1 MPHNLLLQ
9 IFKNAFRHA
18 ASQDAATAALLQQKQ
33 NSRRTFLK
41 DAAVLSSGIALF
53 PSLLNAGDFSGNK
66 NIVIV
71 GAGIAGLNAAYQLKK
86 LGLTSTVCE
95 ASGRTGGRMFTLK
108 NYFGSNLTT
117 DLGGEFVDAN
127 HEDLL
132 HLVKELGLECY
143 DLRTDK
149 LGKEVLYFSG
159 EAYTEEDLT
168 AALQPYAA
176 QLAKDIVSLPEELN
190 YKNAV
195 QIERLDNQS
204 VKEYLIAIGINGW
217 LYNYL
222 DVMLSREYGMEI
234 AEQSAL
240 NFLIMLNKAGGFY
253 GEHEIYKI
261 KGGSQHLTDAVYAKV
276 KDRVKLKHELLVIK
290 QQNNQYHLRLKN
302 NNTTINIK
310 ADYVILALPFSV
322 LRNIK
327 MEVPMPEGKRKCI
340 AEFGYGNSSKFILGM
355 KSKPWRAGN
364 KQGYTFTDEL
374 FGCGWDSSHMQ
385 ADEHA
390 SFTVFGGGKSA
401 DIIFES
407 SQVELVQNFIPGI
420 NKIFTGADKIVADK
434 QIKIC
439 WAKQPFAKAGYTSFK
454 KGQYSII
461 VGWEATPVGNIYF
474 AGEHVSSQFQGF
486 MNGAAETGRK
496 AAEQIAAK
504 ILTDKKEKNN
514 DV

>member
-9 IFKNAFRHA
+9 IFKKAFRNA
-18 ASQDAATAALLQQKQ
+18 ASQDADTAALLQQRQ
-33 NSRRTFLK
+33 NSRRKFLK
-41 DAAVLSSGIALF
+41 EAAVLSCGIALF
-53 PSLLNAGDFSGNK
+53 PSLLNAGNFSGNK
-66 NIVIV
+66 KIVIV

-86 LGLTSTVCE
+86 LGLTSTVYE

-108 NYFGSNLTT
+108 NYFGSSLTT

-127 HEDLL
+127 HEDILQ
-132 HLVKELGLECY
+132 LVKELGLECY

-204 VKEYLIAIGINGW
+204 VKEYLAAIGINGW

-234 AEQSAL
+234 EEQSAL
-240 NFLIMLNKAGGFY
+240 NFLIMLDKAGDFY

-261 KGGSQHLTDAVYAKV
+261 KGGSQHLTDAIYAKV
-276 KDRVKLKHELLVIK
+276 KDWVKLKHELISIK
-290 QQNNQYHLRLKN
+290 EKNNQYELSFSN
-302 NNTTINIK
+302 NNTAINIT
-310 ADYVILALPFSV
+310 ADYVILALPYSV

-327 MEVPMPEGKRKCI
+327 MEVPMPEGKRKCME
-340 AEFGYGNSSKFILGM
+340 EFGYGNSSKFIMGM
-355 KSKPWRAGN
+355 KNKPWRAGN

-374 FGCGWDSSHMQ
+374 FGCGWDSTHMQ
-385 ADEHA
+385 SDAQA

-401 DIIFES
+401 DFIFER
-407 SQVELVQNFIPGI
+407 SQEELVENFIPGI
-420 NKIFTGADKIVADK
+420 NKIFAGADKIATNK
-434 QIKIC
+434 QIKFC

-454 KGQYSII
+454 IGQYSTIA
-461 VGWEATPVGNIYF
+461 GWEAEPIGNIFF
-474 AGEHVSSQFQGF
+474 AGEHVSGQFQGF
-486 MNGAAETGRK
+486 MNGAAETGKK

-504 ILTDKKEKNN
+504 QLINKKEKK
-514 DV
+514 